1 MKNDNW
7 SRDTDDFSSAPSCL
21 LHNSSDFSSHIS
33 FLSAFIFY
41 CLTRKQQFHTC
52 FLLTVTELTPK
63 KRQHGPNFPFFLFL
77 LLFWC
82 MNILFTISFKKPLY
96 FQHTAPMNLCM
107 CMSCVSLWALSFA
120 ILPSAACQRQWCV
133 TCPTGRSVIHGVL
146 LWREVQTWITHL
158 SKTSTKIRCSRRR
171 SMMWWR
177 LLGYIWGK
185 WMRRWNKGQK
195 KYNF

>member
-33 FLSAFIFY
+33 LLSDFIFY
-41 CLTRKQQFHTC
+41 CLTRKQQFHTR

-63 KRQHGPNFPFFLFL
+63 KRQHCPFFSFS

-82 MNILFTISFKKPLY
+82 MNILFTIPFKNPLY
-96 FQHTAPMNLCM
+96 FQHTASMNLCM
-107 CMSCVSLWALSFA
+107 CVSCVSLWVLSFA
-120 ILPSAACQRQWCV
+120 ILPSAPCQRQRCV

-146 LWREVQTWITHL
+146 LWCEVQTWITH
-158 SKTSTKIRCSRRR
+158 I
-171 SMMWWR
+171 
-177 LLGYIWGK
+177 
-185 WMRRWNKGQK
+185 
-195 KYNF
+195 